1 MGSWKNLS
9 WNWFFKAEQ
18 NWTRLVL
25 AQLFTAQ
32 GRLRLCLMLIFT
44 TLDFFLMIGFVIY
57 VFVERP
63 LGNKVALV
71 LTWPLSGR
79 LGGRWS
85 RPALVHV
92 LS

>member
-1 MGSWKNLS
+1 MFNVDLYYLGL
-9 WNWFFKAEQ
+9 FF
-18 NWTRLVL
+18 NDWLCD
-25 AQLFTAQ
+25 
-32 GRLRLCLMLIFT
+32 LRLC
-44 TLDFFLMIGFVIY
+44 G
-57 VFVERP
+57 RP